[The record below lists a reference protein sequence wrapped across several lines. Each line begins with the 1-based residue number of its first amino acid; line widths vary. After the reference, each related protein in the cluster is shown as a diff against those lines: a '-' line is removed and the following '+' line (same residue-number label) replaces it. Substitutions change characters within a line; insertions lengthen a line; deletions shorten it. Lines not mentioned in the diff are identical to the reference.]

1 MLPTSNPGAR
11 RSWRGLVLVPVVLLA
26 AAALGCSSGS
36 GTPEASIETG
46 LIQPAELATLLQAP
60 ASERPV
66 LLHVGFE
73 PLYHTAA
80 IPGSRYVGPGSKRE
94 GIAALGKALAD
105 LPHDRAIVIYCGC
118 CPWGDCPNMKPAFK
132 AARALGYTNVRALHI
147 AKNFETDWT
156 RRGYPTEKPTD

>member
-1 MLPTSNPGAR
+1 MLRSWYPGAR
-11 RSWRGLVLVPVVLLA
+11 RSWRRLVLVPVVLLA
-26 AAALGCSSGS
+26 VAALGCSAGS
-36 GTPEASIETG
+36 KTPEASIEAG

-60 ASERPV
+60 ENERPV

-80 IPGSRYVGPGSKRE
+80 IPGSRFVGPGSKRE
-94 GIAALGKALAD
+94 GIAALKKAIGE

-118 CPWGDCPNMKPAFK
+118 CPWGNCPNMKPAFK
-132 AARALGYTNVRALHI
+132 AARAMGYTNVRALHI

-156 RRGYPTEKPTD
+156 RQGYPTEKPTD